1 MKRHEL
7 SDQQWELL
15 AAFFPPRPRKR
26 GGQWRDDRAM
36 LNGIFW
42 RLNTGAPWRDLPERY
57 GPWQTAYDRFRRW
70 RQDGTWAR
78 LVTHLLDHLER
89 YGQLGHRLWCV
100 DATIIRASRAAAGA
114 EQDPEP
120 VPVLGGPPPAQV
132 QEPPDHAL
140 GYSRGGYGTKVH
152 LLCEEHGLP
161 LGIYLTPGQ
170 RHESKGFEPLMEHV
184 LAATDEEEPPWPEK
198 MAGDRGYSYPEVRD
212 WLDEHDIEAVI
223 PTRKDQPS
231 LESFDKEAYRERNL

>member
-1 MKRHEL
+1 
-7 SDQQWELL
+7 
-15 AAFFPPRPRKR
+15 
-26 GGQWRDDRAM
+26 
-36 LNGIFW
+36 
-42 RLNTGAPWRDLPERY
+42 
-57 GPWQTAYDRFRRW
+57 
-70 RQDGTWAR
+70 
-78 LVTHLLDHLER
+78 
-89 YGQLGHRLWCV
+89 
-100 DATIIRASRAAAGA
+100 
-114 EQDPEP
+114 
-120 VPVLGGPPPAQV
+120 V

-184 LAATDEEEPPWPEK
+184 LTATDEEEPPWPEK

-231 LESFDKEAYRERNL
+231 LESFDKEAYRERNLIERLVGWLKERRRLATRYEKLGVSFLAFWMVGIMEILLQHL